1 MSLFGSALDDS
12 FAAASVFDFLIS
24 FADDAEWG
32 LLEHIQMEEE
42 LAAILSRSV
51 DLVTRRAVERSHN
64 IRRREHILA
73 TAQPVLVNII

>member
-1 MSLFGSALDDS
+1 MSLFGSALGDS
-12 FAAASVFDFLIS
+12 FAADSDFDFLIS

-42 LAAILSRSV
+42 LAAILGRSV

-73 TAQPVLVNII
+73 TARPVLVSII